1 MRNWEVKSKNWGIE
15 LLRLRIFPGCL
26 WNRDNT
32 VCMKLGHTLYFR
44 IFFKGNMMIND
55 RILHVLV
62 NKAPWAALSGSSL
75 IL

>member
-1 MRNWEVKSKNWGIE
+1 
-15 LLRLRIFPGCL
+15 
-26 WNRDNT
+26 
-32 VCMKLGHTLYFR
+32 MKLGHTLHFR